1 MTERTIKRLTSLQ
14 SRRYVGEAVLR
25 AEDRELLQGRGGF
38 LADLATPNA
47 AEICIVRSTEAH
59 ALVRAIRK
67 ERALASPGVIAVLT
81 AEDLDLA
88 SDILPCVDMIPGTLD
103 VRHRVMARERV
114 RYVGQPVALVVAANR
129 YLAEDAAA
137 LVEIEYETLPP
148 VTGHMAAMDPGA
160 PLLYPELGTN
170 VVYQVKQTDGDAEF
184 AARDGDLVIRK
195 RYEFHRQTAVPLE
208 TRGVTAELIDNGERL
223 HVESCTQLPQVL
235 RSVLA
240 GALGIGLDR
249 VRVTAPRLGGGFGC
263 KEMVYPEEILVPAV
277 ARKLQR
283 PVRWLEDRREHFASA
298 THAREETIDAEAVV
312 APDGTVSGLRL
323 RGWSN
328 IGAAYAYVGNTPITA
343 MGAMVRGPYRVP
355 NLDSQMYSVVT
366 NKTPLNVLRGAGGP
380 QATLVMERTLDEAA
394 RRLGMDRAEIRR
406 RNLIQPDELPLD
418 RGATGFANAHH
429 IIYDEGDYPRCFEAG
444 LRLAEYEKFEGERG
458 EAAARG
464 KLLGLGISMYVE
476 ITAVGPY
483 ETARIALQ
491 PDGTVLLYSS
501 IMPVGQGSETT
512 QRQLVAEELGIPIE
526 QVAVRQGDTDEV
538 PDAVGTFASRGAA
551 SGGAAGRM
559 AARELVKRIL
569 SSFAEVPDCDSSA
582 LRWEGGGV
590 KIPGPAEEF
599 IPLSEIPAR
608 LASLN
613 GQRQPEKIEAKHRI
627 EIPRPSYSYATHI
640 AVVEIDP
647 ETGSLKIPRYC
658 VAHDCGRIVNPMLVE
673 GQIVGGVVQGI
684 GAVLRENIVYDPDGR
699 LQTRALMDYVLPG
712 ASDAPADFRLWHME
726 TPTSFNPFGIR
737 GVGEGGTIGAH
748 AAVANAVAD
757 ALRDYDVA
765 VDGSG
770 PFTPTWIL
778 EALSRPP
785 ASPVPKTRKRPLS
798 EPQLA
803 T

>member
-1 MTERTIKRLTSLQ
+1 MTEKTLKSTAPSR

-25 AEDRELLQGRGGF
+25 GEDQELLQGRGGF
-38 LADLATPNA
+38 LPDLAAPNA
-47 AEICIVRSTEAH
+47 AEICIVRSTEPH
-59 ALVRAIRK
+59 AIVRAIRK
-67 ERALASPGVIAVLT
+67 ERALANPGAIAILT
-81 AEDLDLA
+81 ANDLDLV
-88 SDILPCVDMIPGTLD
+88 DDVLPCVDMIPGTMD
-103 VRHRVMARERV
+103 VRQRVIAKDRV

-137 LVEIEYETLPP
+137 LVEIEYEPLPS
-148 VTGHMAAMDPGA
+148 VTDHMAATNPGA

-170 VVYQVKQTDGDAEF
+170 IVYQVSQRDGNPDF
-184 AARDGDLVIRK
+184 NARDSDLVIRK
-195 RYEFHRQTAVPLE
+195 RFEFHRQTAVPLE
-208 TRGVTAELIDNGERL
+208 TRGVTAKLTDNGERL

-240 GALGIGLDR
+240 GAFGISLER

-298 THAREETIDAEAVV
+298 THAREETVDAEAVV
-312 APDGTVSGLRL
+312 ATDGTFVGLRL
-323 RGWSN
+323 TGWSN
-328 IGAAYAYVGNTPITA
+328 IGAAYGFVGNTPITA
-343 MGAMVRGPYRVP
+343 MGAMVRGPYRIP
-355 NLDSQMYSVVT
+355 NLDAQMFSVVT
-366 NKTPLNVLRGAGGP
+366 NKTPLNVLRGAGAP
-380 QATLVMERTLDEAA
+380 QAALVMERLLDEAA
-394 RRLGMDRAEIRR
+394 RCLGIDRAEIRR
-406 RNLIQPDELPLD
+406 RNLIQANELPLD
-418 RGATGFANAHH
+418 RGRTGFAGSYH
-429 IIYDEGDYPRCFEAG
+429 IIYDEGDYPRCLEAG
-444 LRLAEYEKFEGERG
+444 LSLAEYENFESDRK

-464 KLLGLGISMYVE
+464 KLRGMGISMYVE

-491 PDGTVLLYSS
+491 PDGTIVLFSS

-512 QRQLVAEELGIPIE
+512 QRQLVAEELGIAIE

-551 SGGAAGRM
+551 VGGAAGRM

-569 SSFAEVPDCDSSA
+569 DCFAVELQCDPAA
-582 LRWEGGGV
+582 LWWEGGGV
-590 KIPGPAEEF
+590 QVSGPAEGF
-599 IPLSEIPAR
+599 IPLAEVPTR
-608 LASLN
+608 LASLR
-613 GQRQPEKIEAKHRI
+613 GKLEPERIEAKFRL
-627 EIPRPSYSYATHI
+627 EVPRPSFAYATHI

-647 ETGSLKIPRYC
+647 QTGELKIPRYC
-658 VAHDCGRIVNPMLVE
+658 VAHDCGKIVNPLLVE

-684 GAVLRENIVYDPDGR
+684 GAVLREQVVYDSDGR

-712 ASDAPADFRLWHME
+712 ASDVPADFKLWHME
-726 TPTSFNPFGIR
+726 TPTSFNPFGMR
-737 GVGEGGTIGAH
+737 GVGEGGSIGAH

-770 PFTPTWIL
+770 PFTPTWIM
-778 EALSRPP
+778 EALN
-785 ASPVPKTRKRPLS
+785 RPLRDS
-798 EPQLA
+798 GAQKV
-803 T
+803 